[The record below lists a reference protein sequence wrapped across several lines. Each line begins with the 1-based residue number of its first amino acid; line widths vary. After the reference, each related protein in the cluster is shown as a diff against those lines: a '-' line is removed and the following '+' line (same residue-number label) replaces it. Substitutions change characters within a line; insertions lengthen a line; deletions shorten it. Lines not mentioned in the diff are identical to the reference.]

1 MGMCHVHGLMSYV
14 AVYFHGVRIC
24 MWCLSLRRETNRRT
38 SSPIVLLYKYLG
50 DGYMRYLH
58 A

>member
-1 MGMCHVHGLMSYV
+1 MCHVHGLMSYV